1 MSGDPGEVF
10 PTDEI
15 DEDALLAALNELGG
29 K

>member
-10 PTDEI
+10 PTEDL
-15 DEDALLAALNELGG
+15 DEDAIVAALNELGG